1 MDDEAVA
8 QLALLENLLLN
19 IIHRSPPQSSLLECK
34 ALKKKK
40 REKDN
45 LQRKYCNNLLCVIY

>member
-40 REKDN
+40 EKKTTSRESI
-45 LQRKYCNNLLCVIY
+45 VTVH

>member
-40 REKDN
+40 REIDN
-45 LQRKYCNNLLCVIY
+45 LSRKYCNSPLSVIY

>member
-8 QLALLENLLLN
+8 QLASLENLLLN

-40 REKDN
+40 REIDN
-45 LQRKYCNNLLCVIY
+45 L

>member
-1 MDDEAVA
+1 MDDEGVA

-45 LQRKYCNNLLCVIY
+45 L

>member
-40 REKDN
+40 KRNRQLIEKV
-45 LQRKYCNNLLCVIY
+45 L